1 MPGKVTFNLMHE
13 GLLGS
18 GFTGHM
24 NVTLSR
30 DGESVSLGQNFSVAP
45 SVKQSF
51 ERAFDILL
59 GKPFVATGAKD
70 GTLSSQY
77 EAIRL
82 TTSTQSI
89 SKSLIVDDA
98 SYDRMMEFFKA
109 ADGRVN
115 DYGFFIGQ
123 NCVDFFDAA
132 YAMTGAKGKLSAMFS
147 DEELDGSTLGWLL
160 LGRKHDENFK
170 VQITPEAF
178 LATLAP
184 REQQLPKPAS
194 SSFASAEIAIPM
206 LLLVVMLTKMAKRL
220 RA

>member
-1 MPGKVTFNLMHE
+1 MHE

-24 NVTLSR
+24 NVTLTR
-30 DGESVSLGQNFSVAP
+30 DGEAVSLGQNFSVAP

-51 ERAFDILL
+51 ERTLDILL
-59 GKPFVATGAKD
+59 GKPFILTGAQD

-82 TTSTQSI
+82 TTSTEAI
-89 SKSLIVDDA
+89 SKSLVVDDA
-98 SYDRMMEFFKA
+98 TYDRMMEFFKA

-132 YAMTGAKGKLSAMFS
+132 YALSGAKGKLSAMFS

-160 LGRKHDENFK
+160 LERKHDENFR
-170 VQITPEAF
+170 VEITPEAF

-184 REQQLPKPAS
+184 REMQLPEPAS
-194 SSFASAEIAIPM
+194 SSFAGVDIAIPM
-206 LLLVVMLTKMAKRL
+206 LLLIVMLTKMAKRF